1 MDGVRLVPLQPEDAS
16 LIRATAELLVEG
28 FREHYP
34 DAWPTLESALD
45 EVRESFGPGRIS
57 RIALDEQGKVQGWI
71 GAIPTYRGHVWEIH
85 PVVVGL
91 QTQRQGIGRALV
103 GEVER
108 LAKEQNVLTL
118 WVGTDDEDDQT
129 TLSGVDLYPIV
140 WDHVRT
146 VRNLG
151 GHPYEFY
158 QKLGFTIVGVVP
170 DANGWGRPDILMA
183 KRVK

>member
-118 WVGTDDEDDQT
+118 LVGTDDEDDQT
-129 TLSGVDLYPIV
+129 TLSGVDLYPNV